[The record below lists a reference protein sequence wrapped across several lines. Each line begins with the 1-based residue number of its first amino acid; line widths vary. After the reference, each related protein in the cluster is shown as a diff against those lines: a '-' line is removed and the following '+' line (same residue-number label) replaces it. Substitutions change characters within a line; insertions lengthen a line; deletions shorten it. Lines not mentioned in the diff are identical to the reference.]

1 MRYYMAFDGGGTKL
15 QGILFD
21 EDCRLL
27 SSARTEGVNTTV
39 RSREQAEENVRAC
52 IRALLEQAGR
62 EIPAIALAVST
73 EPHLYEEQLRRFLPC
88 GGSMTAGEGGV
99 GVLACG
105 ETDGICALSG
115 TGSDIFYVEDGRE
128 TDVLGGWGHLLDD
141 DGSGVWIGRRAVR
154 SMMRCLEGIQEPG
167 LLHDL
172 LRERHG
178 LTGRDAVYRA
188 VYHTQ
193 APAFF
198 LGSCCR
204 TVNEAAAQGDPT
216 ALEILRR
223 GGALLAGE
231 ALAMLKKHQAGPG
244 LAVCTT
250 GSVFRHCVPLRER
263 FFEVLGAERPD
274 LRPCRPLFEPVVGAL
289 ISCMRRLGRDS
300 SPELLRSLR
309 QEYAEF
315 VIPEGWSA

>member
-141 DGSGVWIGRRAVR
+141 DGSGV
-154 SMMRCLEGIQEPG
+154 
-167 LLHDL
+167 
-172 LRERHG
+172 
-178 LTGRDAVYRA
+178 
-188 VYHTQ
+188 
-193 APAFF
+193 
-198 LGSCCR
+198 
-204 TVNEAAAQGDPT
+204 
-216 ALEILRR
+216 
-223 GGALLAGE
+223 
-231 ALAMLKKHQAGPG
+231 
-244 LAVCTT
+244 
-250 GSVFRHCVPLRER
+250 
-263 FFEVLGAERPD
+263 
-274 LRPCRPLFEPVVGAL
+274 
-289 ISCMRRLGRDS
+289 
-300 SPELLRSLR
+300 
-309 QEYAEF
+309 
-315 VIPEGWSA
+315 